1 MTSLR
6 SVDWKSEQPGFLLL
20 QLNKGSMSMVRSVME
35 ESISWDGGC
44 VRWFGGCGE
53 TARVTYHPGDCA
65 TLSVDTYP
73 PREFICSL

>member
-6 SVDWKSEQPGFLLL
+6 SVECKSEQPGFLLL
-20 QLNKGSMSMVRSVME
+20 QLNKGSMSMVRSVIE
-35 ESISWDGGC
+35 ESIFWDGGC

-53 TARVTYHPGDCA
+53 TALVTCHPEDCA

>member
-1 MTSLR
+1 
-6 SVDWKSEQPGFLLL
+6 VI
-20 QLNKGSMSMVRSVME
+20 E

-53 TARVTYHPGDCA
+53 TALVTYHPGDCA